1 MSDSVTRRAL
11 MTGTALAA
19 AGLAAAQ
26 TAEAEAVPETEPDQ
40 PQLLDT
46 PHVRAYY
53 ARARS

>member
-1 MSDSVTRRAL
+1 MTETLTRRAL
-11 MTGTALAA
+11 MTGTAISAA
-19 AGLAAAQ
+19 VTVATAGG
-26 TAEAEAVPETEPDQ
+26 AEPQPEPDADQ